1 MRRKKGRD
9 VSVNKHSLY
18 SRILYRADL
27 PSITERELTLA
38 DKKREQEKKK
48 KRIGRITEFLS
59 QVSMAIS
66 GFFQKAKA
74 SIKGF
79 ARGYESGGDNRK
91 FYASVAGSAAA
102 LIAITLICT
111 SGILEPPKTQIT
123 INDTGRIVSADT
135 RAKTVGEFLEKNQI
149 ALEDGDVLEVSKE
162 APITEG
168 MEIVI
173 RRALPLTI
181 VDGGQETQVKL
192 LAGTVEEALE
202 RAGIQLGEN
211 DEVYPELSSH
221 VSSGTTINIIKV
233 TEEIIT
239 EDETLYFKEITKE
252 DDELAKGKSEV
263 VIQGENG
270 LARHTIQIV
279 YKNGIEVSRTEIGYE
294 VIKEPVDQVTHIGT
308 YVAPVKKPSS
318 SKPSSSGGSSGESS
332 GEVSNGATDDSGNR
346 TSVPTVDEIHQGNLY
361 EHGQAAPPASS
372 IIAKTVVIDKI
383 TAYTHTGNPTATGTY
398 PRIGTVAADPK
409 RFPYGTKVYVPGY
422 GYGRIED
429 TGGFRDASY
438 TQFDLFMDTESD
450 CRQWGV
456 KRNWKVYILK

>member
-59 QVSMAIS
+59 QVSTAIS

-252 DDELAKGKSEV
+252 DDELAKFEFVNFALLSCISGKW
-263 VIQGENG
+263 
-270 LARHTIQIV
+270 LLQIC
-279 YKNGIEVSRTEIGYE
+279 
-294 VIKEPVDQVTHIGT
+294 HIC
-308 YVAPVKKPSS
+308 A
-318 SKPSSSGGSSGESS
+318 
-332 GEVSNGATDDSGNR
+332 
-346 TSVPTVDEIHQGNLY
+346 
-361 EHGQAAPPASS
+361 
-372 IIAKTVVIDKI
+372 IIFFILRII
-383 TAYTHTGNPTATGTY
+383 T
-398 PRIGTVAADPK
+398 
-409 RFPYGTKVYVPGY
+409 TK
-422 GYGRIED
+422 
-429 TGGFRDASY
+429 
-438 TQFDLFMDTESD
+438 
-450 CRQWGV
+450 GV
-456 KRNWKVYILK
+456 